1 MCWRAKANV
10 VRDLGNR
17 PARLLQKRDP
27 TLEPAENDVPMR
39 CHTRLLAKRPDEMV
53 NAQARGAGQLVQ
65 CGRQGRRV
73 VEGRDDQV
81 VDTAPGRA
89 GKTTVRAPG
98 RLVNAKNPQPGR
110 DTMDTR
116 FEEEQIVRVT
126 SRCRDS
132 ELYRRRPQFAIMRVE

>member
-17 PARLLQKRDP
+17 PARLFQKRDP

-39 CHTRLLAKRPDEMV
+39 CYTGLLAERPDEVV

-73 VEGRDDQV
+73 VEGGDDQV
-81 VDTAPGRA
+81 VDTAPSRA

-98 RLVNAKNPQPGR
+98 RLVSATIPQPGC
-110 DTMDTR
+110 DTMDTF

-126 SRCRDS
+126 PRCRNNQ
-132 ELYRRRPQFAIMRVE
+132 LHRRRPQFTIMRVE

>member
-1 MCWRAKANV
+1 MCWCAKANV

-39 CHTRLLAKRPDEMV
+39 CHARLLAERPDEVV
-53 NAQARGAGQLVQ
+53 NAQVRGAGQLVQ

-73 VEGRDDQV
+73 VEGGDDQV
-81 VDTAPGRA
+81 VDTAPGLA
-89 GKTTVRAPG
+89 GKTTARARG
-98 RLVNAKNPQPGR
+98 CLVSAKIPQPGC
-110 DTMDTR
+110 DAMETR

-126 SRCRDS
+126 SRCRNS
-132 ELYRRRPQFAIMRVE
+132 ELHR